1 MGVLLMDLNEFKKYC
16 LSKKG
21 VIETFPFDD
30 ETLVLKVGSKM
41 FALTNINS
49 PILEINLK
57 CDPLMAQDLRRE
69 YSSIKPGYH
78 MNKTHWNT
86 VVADGTVPEDKLLF
100 LIDLSYDL
108 VYRGLN
114 KKEKLLI
121 ENL

>member
-1 MGVLLMDLNEFKKYC
+1 MDLKQFKSYC

-21 VIETFPFDD
+21 VSEAFPFDE

-41 FALTNINS
+41 FALTNINN
-49 PILEINLK
+49 PILEVNLK
-57 CDPLMAQDLRRE
+57 CDPFMSQDLRKE

-86 VVADGTVPEDKLLF
+86 VTVDGTVPEDKLLF

-108 VYRGLN
+108 VFKSL
-114 KKEKLLI
+114 KKSEKLAV
-121 ENL
+121 EKG